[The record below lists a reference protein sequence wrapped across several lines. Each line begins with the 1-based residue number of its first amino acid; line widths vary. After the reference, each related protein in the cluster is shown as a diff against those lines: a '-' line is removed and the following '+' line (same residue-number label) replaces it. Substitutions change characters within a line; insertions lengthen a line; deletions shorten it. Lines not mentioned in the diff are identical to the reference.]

1 MGAGASAPKKGSR
14 RANDMV
20 NQLDEEIAICDD
32 AARDSLE
39 MLQEESNEGKQTSP
53 FNKNKAKRKCRNQWR
68 ETFWSRWYTI
78 IGTKATSVYFL
89 LFNDQL

>member
-1 MGAGASAPKKGSR
+1 MRKLKEKDQ
-14 RANDMV
+14 N
-20 NQLDEEIAICDD
+20 EEDFQ
-32 AARDSLE
+32 
-39 MLQEESNEGKQTSP
+39 QEKLNL
-53 FNKNKAKRKCRNQWR
+53 KNKAKRKCRNQWR